1 MSGVPKELTIEQAA
15 DILNTPQE
23 YLLKLV
29 EKGTIPSTKLEGQT
43 RIQLDDLLE
52 YKKQEDA
59 RRHQALVDLIRM
71 TEELGLYEKE
81 LKEAGLY
88 DEERQE

>member
-1 MSGVPKELTIEQAA
+1 MTCWNI
-15 DILNTPQE
+15 
-23 YLLKLV
+23 
-29 EKGTIPSTKLEGQT
+29 
-43 RIQLDDLLE
+43 
-52 YKKQEDA
+52 KKQEDA

>member
-52 YKKQEDA
+52 Y
-59 RRHQALVDLIRM
+59 
-71 TEELGLYEKE
+71 
-81 LKEAGLY
+81 
-88 DEERQE
+88 